1 LVNRG
6 VEVKGMDGKSPAELE
21 SLKARMKATWMAG
34 DFGVIGRSHERAAE
48 EFIARRSLAPE
59 ARVLD
64 VACGTGNL
72 AIVAARGGARV
83 IGVDI
88 ATNLLRQARAR
99 AESEQLVIQFD
110 EGDAEHLPYSDE
122 AFDVVVSMFGV
133 MFAPHPDVA
142 AAELVR
148 VCRPGG
154 TIALANWTPT
164 GFTGQTFKAVARHFP
179 PPANLPAPTQW
190 GDESIVRQRL
200 RDGIFDLRMTPR
212 TATFSFPYPPA
223 LVVEAFRTYFG
234 PISNAFAA
242 LDPSGQAALR
252 RELEQLWS
260 AHNRATDGTTAVDSE
275 YLEIIATRA

>member
-1 LVNRG
+1 
-6 VEVKGMDGKSPAELE
+6 MDAKSPAELE

-48 EFIARRSLAPE
+48 EFIARRSLAPGTH
-59 ARVLD
+59 VLD

-83 IGVDI
+83 TGVDI
-88 ATNLLRQARAR
+88 ATNLLQQARTR
-99 AESEQLVIQFD
+99 AETEQLAIQFD
-110 EGDAEHLPYSDE
+110 EGDAERLPYADE

-164 GFTGQTFKAVARHFP
+164 GFTGQTFKAVARHCP
-179 PPANLPAPTQW
+179 PPVNTPPPTQW

-200 RDGIFDLRMTPR
+200 RDGILDLRMTRR

-223 LVVEAFRTYFG
+223 QVVETFRTYFG

-242 LDPSGQAALR
+242 LDPNGQAALR
-252 RELEQLWS
+252 RELEQLWF

-275 YLEIIATRA
+275 YLEIVATRA